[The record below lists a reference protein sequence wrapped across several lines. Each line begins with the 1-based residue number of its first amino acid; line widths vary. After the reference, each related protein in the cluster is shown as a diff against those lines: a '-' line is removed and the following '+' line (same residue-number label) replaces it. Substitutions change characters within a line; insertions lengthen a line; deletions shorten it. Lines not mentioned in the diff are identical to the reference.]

1 MVLVTYGT
9 VLILASLM
17 IYYNN
22 AFNMLQN
29 TSLATQVPQKPKK
42 RLNLTPA
49 LKLPKKTK
57 AVTVSEMYT
66 SFVEALLKE
75 DDTLYKKKVQSRRYV
90 VYRMETQYDHRSGKR
105 THEAPI
111 PVITYEWF
119 KDAIKTFFFESRKF
133 ICDGGVLYLG
143 PKMGCIAGR
152 RIENNFMKMKIK
164 SKIDWKKTMSGPVDP
179 ETGRRKAIYRPVEET
194 YCRVGWEK
202 AKELKNSPIAEFI
215 PTRSNTEN
223 TKDPDKIGFANMFS
237 ANLITNPAI
246 QLVYRFYEIQ

>member
-1 MVLVTYGT
+1 MCGINPTLE
-9 VLILASLM
+9 SLM

-22 AFNMLQN
+22 AFNMSQN
-29 TSLATQVPQKPKK
+29 TYLAIQAVQKPKK
-42 RLNLTPA
+42 KLNLIPA

-57 AVTVSEMYT
+57 AITVSEMYT
-66 SFVEALLKE
+66 SFVDALLKE
-75 DDTLYKKKVQSRRYV
+75 DETLYKKKLPNRKFV
-90 VYRMETQYDHRSGKR
+90 VYRVEPQYDHRSGVK
-105 THEAPI
+105 THNAPV
-111 PVITYEWF
+111 PVMTYEWF
-119 KDAIKTFFFESRKF
+119 RDTIKVFFSESRKF

-143 PKMGCIAGR
+143 PKMGCVAGR

-179 ETGRRKAIYRPVEET
+179 ETGRRKAVYRPVEET

-215 PTRSNTEN
+215 PTRSNAEN